1 MAYVHMQRVH
11 KDRSVM
17 GYIVSSGARS
27 PLHGRNL
34 APFFM
39 FLLIGVLSA
48 HFCESAEVE
57 AESNEGDRV
66 SDLKVD
72 FYLPGAYAES
82 ETGDELLSTRKVK
95 GVLPHEGDTVRH
107 SQGKTIERMNV
118 AILNQVSGVQK
129 ERTDLVTS
137 EQGLIGHAGPERELL
152 ESNGR
157 ELSIHDA
164 VRAFQNGPNNPEESA
179 GGGRSGRRML
189 QKHREWHETRMNDV
203 IHGKQHGG
211 SSSQR
216 RELLLT
222 AANHTA
228 LSPTPPM
235 G

>member
-11 KDRSVM
+11 KSRSVM
-17 GYIVSSGARS
+17 GYTTRSGARS

-66 SDLKVD
+66 SDLKVEL
-72 FYLPGAYAES
+72 YSPGAYAES
-82 ETGDELLSTRKVK
+82 ETGDESFSTSKVK
-95 GVLPHEGDTVRH
+95 AVLPQEGNSVWH
-107 SQGKTIERMNV
+107 SQEEQIERVNV
-118 AILNQVSGVQK
+118 AFPNQVSGLRK
-129 ERTDLVTS
+129 ERNDLVTS
-137 EQGLIGHAGPERELL
+137 EQGLIGHAGPQRELL
-152 ESNGR
+152 ESNGG
-157 ELSIHDA
+157 ELTSHDA
-164 VRAFQNGPNNPEESA
+164 VRAFQIGQNDPEKL
-179 GGGRSGRRML
+179 GGVRRSGRHML
-189 QKHREWHETRMNDV
+189 QKHREWHETRMSDV
-203 IHGKQHGG
+203 IYGKQQGG